1 MFLYV
6 LCMNLQKYMS
16 ILSVYL
22 ASIVQALISLELD
35 KNIYITWQILQ
46 AIKTRQNMCFG
57 NQINTYIIILVESHN
72 VTCG

>member
-1 MFLYV
+1 MIRSYTKCLYDLQILVLMFLYV

-35 KNIYITWQILQ
+35 KNIYIT
-46 AIKTRQNMCFG
+46 
-57 NQINTYIIILVESHN
+57 
-72 VTCG
+72 